1 MASYTKLMTL
11 ILALQYI
18 KRGQIGFEDNVLT
31 VLIELKGI
39 TILISFKECT
49 KEPTFKKAKNKIT
62 LW

>member
-11 ILALQYI
+11 IVALQYI

-39 TILISFKECT
+39 KILIGKGCT
-49 KEPTFKKAKNKIT
+49 KEPTFKKAENKIT